1 MDNKVI
7 TLLNDMVMSCDNENR
22 DIYKDL
28 IDKCDKLKQL
38 CEEIK
43 NNSTSI

>member
-38 CEEIK
+38 
-43 NNSTSI
+43 